1 MSMGRPRARSQSLS
15 SSRLCGTT
23 RCQRTRWTGHVGRKE
38 ASFLE
43 ERGGHVHE
51 GEQEGLSLK
60 CYMVNVIFLRVLEG
74 MRVCGKGTNITFQ
87 PWNMTGWRIA
97 GRRFGWRIGPRI
109 GWRLN
114 SSTKSTTRSKSS
126 TNSTTNS
133 STKVFNQFYDQTIDH
148 TSTRVY
154 YYYFYY

>member
-1 MSMGRPRARSQSLS
+1 MGRPRARSQSLS

-60 CYMVNVIFLRVLEG
+60 CYMVNIIFLRVLEG

-87 PWNMTGWRIA
+87 T
-97 GRRFGWRIGPRI
+97 
-109 GWRLN
+109 
-114 SSTKSTTRSKSS
+114 SCKSNDKF
-126 TNSTTNS
+126 TN
-133 STKVFNQFYDQTIDH
+133 KIYVLTIWFFIFQLQPGVQDAWAIP
-148 TSTRVY
+148 VLLVLLAAE
-154 YYYFYY
+154 